1 MRKHLLNWI
10 IWMLRNNTWPSVNLY
25 LHSVTNTH
33 ISVGYCSTLYCC
45 DCILEIFYTLPSV
58 SDRAMKWSSRPVN
71 KKTPVEG
78 ILAATSRTSGHNNQQ
93 FNNLRGSFATNAE
106 VILNRENRDT
116 GRGGT
121 ISMMLCFPLKKN
133 KKAEL
138 ALLFPLS
145 WLFEQRSARF
155 RIMLTDVSVFS
166 FPFQTFWFL
175 RVVCFADCCESCIRP
190 GL

>member
-10 IWMLRNNTWPSVNLY
+10 IWMLRNNTWPSVNLVAQKWV
-25 LHSVTNTH
+25 LTNTH
-33 ISVGYCSTLYCC
+33 ISVGYCSTFYCC
-45 DCILEIFYTLPSV
+45 CILEIFSTLPSV

-78 ILAATSRTSGHNNQQ
+78 ILAATTHTSGHNNQQ
-93 FNNLRGSFATNAE
+93 FNNLGGSFATNAE
-106 VILNRENRDT
+106 VIWNRENRDT

-155 RIMLTDVSVFS
+155 RIMLTDVSVF
-166 FPFQTFWFL
+166 PFQTFWFL
-175 RVVCFADCCESCIRP
+175 LVVCFDDCCESCVRP